1 MEKLLGE
8 KRRYKLYKAKSKWVV
23 SAIITISGVTFLV
36 TSPVSNAQADTVTG
50 SESVKTESTQVS
62 SSSVQNNATAQTTV
76 TTNSN
81 SSNNVSNVQ
90 TDTVKET
97 ATSNVDSVASQ
108 NQATTAQ
115 QAQTT
120 ADTADQTVPP
130 TTYKD
135 HVKGNVQTAWDNG
148 YKGQG
153 MVVAV
158 IDSGADT
165 NHKDFS
171 KAPESPAIS
180 KEDADKKISELGYGK
195 YASEKFPFVYNYAS
209 RDNNWV
215 KDDGPGA
222 SEHGQHVAGIIG
234 ADGQPNGN
242 ERYAVGGST

>member
-1 MEKLLGE
+1 MKCMEKLLGE

-50 SESVKTESTQVS
+50 SESVKTETTQAS

-90 TDTVKET
+90 TDTVKEA

-115 QAQTT
+115 QAKTT

-135 HVKGNVQTAWDNG
+135 HVKGNVQTA
-148 YKGQG
+148 
-153 MVVAV
+153 
-158 IDSGADT
+158 
-165 NHKDFS
+165 
-171 KAPESPAIS
+171 
-180 KEDADKKISELGYGK
+180 
-195 YASEKFPFVYNYAS
+195 
-209 RDNNWV
+209 
-215 KDDGPGA
+215 
-222 SEHGQHVAGIIG
+222 
-234 ADGQPNGN
+234 
-242 ERYAVGGST
+242 

>member
-50 SESVKTESTQVS
+50 SESVKTEATQAS

-81 SSNNVSNVQ
+81 SYNNVSNVQ
-90 TDTVKET
+90 TDTVKEA

-115 QAQTT
+115 QAKTT

-130 TTYKD
+130 TIYKD
-135 HVKGNVQTAWDNG
+135 HVKGNVQTA
-148 YKGQG
+148 
-153 MVVAV
+153 
-158 IDSGADT
+158 
-165 NHKDFS
+165 
-171 KAPESPAIS
+171 
-180 KEDADKKISELGYGK
+180 
-195 YASEKFPFVYNYAS
+195 
-209 RDNNWV
+209 
-215 KDDGPGA
+215 
-222 SEHGQHVAGIIG
+222 
-234 ADGQPNGN
+234 
-242 ERYAVGGST
+242 